1 MNLQAI
7 LRIKGETD
15 YSEFAY
21 SLKMPKPS
29 PPDRLLLSVIDDEI
43 IVIFNFSLLIV
54 KVSKTFTL

>member
-7 LRIKGETD
+7 LRIKGEID

-43 IVIFNFSLLIV
+43 IVIFIFHY
-54 KVSKTFTL
+54 